1 MTYTPAAAIKAAEGE
16 IGYREHGENDTKYNH
31 WLGRIGGYAEGGY
44 GYPWCASFQSWVADQ
59 AGGDANQDY
68 PKTAGCVA
76 AVSWF
81 KGMQRWS
88 RTPHI
93 GDWVFYGPGG
103 GTHVELVV
111 GVSSSSI
118 TTIGGNTSGS
128 LEGRYFNGDGVYR
141 KTVARDSERIYGYGR
156 PKYEED
162 DMPSEKDLWQWD
174 GIEAPVGPDGKP
186 LNPKNPTW
194 RPDSYLRET
203 YMWVRRVQREQAAT
217 QAAVGELSKA
227 VAQLAADRGQQVD
240 PDALVQR
247 ITSAIESVTVRLDV
261 ADAGDASKEE

>member
-1 MTYTPAAAIKAAEGE
+1 MSYTAAAAIKAAEGE
-16 IGYREHGENDTKYNH
+16 LGTRETGTNNTPYNH
-31 WLGRIGGYAEGGY
+31 WLGAIPGYPHGGY
-44 GYPWCASFQSWVADQ
+44 GYAWCCSFQGWVADQ
-59 AGGDANQDY
+59 AEGEANRDY
-68 PKTAGCVA
+68 PRTAGCEVA
-76 AVSWF
+76 VGWF
-81 KGMQRWS
+81 KAHERWS
-88 RTPHI
+88 STPHV
-93 GDWVFYGPGG
+93 GDWVFYGPRG

-111 GVSSSSI
+111 AVSSSSI

-141 KTVARDSERIYGYGR
+141 KTVARNSDRIYGYGR
-156 PKYEED
+156 PDYEED
-162 DMPSEKDLWQWD
+162 DMPSEKALWQWD
-174 GIEAPVGPDGKP
+174 GIEAPAGPDGKP

-217 QAAVGELSKA
+217 QATVIELSKA

-247 ITSAIESVTVRLDV
+247 ITSAIENVTVRLDV
-261 ADAGDASKEE
+261 ADESTA